1 MHNGLPFCVRRRR
14 GVRKEKRLLK
24 NVGIAIVAAAYIWGM
39 YTMRKLE
46 PHNKAYPIY
55 ATAIMAIWVIWWLKA
70 L

>member
-1 MHNGLPFCVRRRR
+1 M
-14 GVRKEKRLLK
+14 RKEKRLQK

-46 PHNKAYPIY
+46 PHNKTYPIY
-55 ATAIMAIWVIWWLKA
+55 ATAIMAIWIIWWLKA